1 MTLEELAQAIED
13 RTGQP
18 VDLAWLAQVVAE
30 ILAII
35 RLLAPC
41 RVDTWLTIE
50 DLPPDIIA
58 VVVASISRILVN
70 PRGLR
75 QETIGE
81 YSYTINSTGNG
92 DLFTDTEKRIIASV
106 AGCGGSFKSITMKVV
121 PPPIDLATPDRDAW
135 AEDRLDLRWEV

>member
-41 RVDTWLTIE
+41 RVDTWQTIE

-58 VVVASISRILVN
+58 VVVAAISRILVN

-106 AGCGGSFKSITMKVV
+106 ACCGGSFKSITMRVV

-135 AEDRLDLRWEV
+135 ADDRLDYRWEV

>member
-41 RVDTWLTIE
+41 KIDIWQTIE

-58 VVVASISRILVN
+58 VVVAAISRILVN

-106 AGCGGSFKSITMKVV
+106 AACGGSFKSITMKVV

-135 AEDRLDLRWEV
+135 ADDRLDYRWEI